1 MTIRRIATIA
11 AIVTATLVGVYL
23 LWVFRQAIVIFVFS
37 LAVAA
42 AARPMVE
49 ALNNRGIPRAAA
61 LIITYVLFLGIIVL
75 ALLAVGGSLLNE
87 LQLLADSLAR
97 LYDKIWTE
105 WPKGTPFQQTIVQQ
119 LPAPADLY
127 QSFSPE
133 QRNSALNGLLGVTV
147 GSVSFLAQIVTI
159 LILSIYWTVDR
170 VHFERLWLSLLP
182 VESRT
187 RSRDIWRDIERDFG
201 AYVRSELLQSIF
213 AGILLG
219 VGLWALRIPYPILLA
234 IFGAIAWLIPWLGG
248 VLAVLPI
255 AVTGFTLGLW
265 PGIYATVFAIAV
277 LFFLEFFIEP
287 RFMERRRFSPLLS
300 ILLIIAL
307 VEPFGLFGFII
318 APPLAAVIELLF
330 RYNLQNRPSPY
341 GMETIERM
349 SQLRSR
355 VDQLHLMIDQSE
367 KPVEPYLGNILS
379 RIETLINRADDLL
392 GKEKSPAPV
401 GTTGSSNLPG
411 ASGPTRR

>member
-11 AIVTATLVGVYL
+11 AIVTATLAVVYL

-42 AARPMVE
+42 AARPLVE
-49 ALNNRGIPRAAA
+49 SLFSRGIPRPVA

-75 ALLAVGGSLLNE
+75 ALIAVGGYLLNE
-87 LQLLADSLAR
+87 VQLLADSLAR
-97 LYDKIWTE
+97 MYDRIWTE
-105 WPKGTPFQQTIVQQ
+105 WPQGTPFQQIIVQQ

-133 QRNSALNGLLGVTV
+133 QRNSALSGLLGVTV
-147 GSVSFLAQIVTI
+147 GSVSFIAQVVTI
-159 LILSIYWTVDR
+159 LILSIYWSVDR
-170 VHFERLWLSLLP
+170 VHFERLWLSVLP

-187 RSRDIWRDIERDFG
+187 RSRDIWRGIESDFG

-219 VGLWALRIPYPILLA
+219 VGLWALGIPYPILLA
-234 IFGAIAWLIPWLGG
+234 IFGALAWLIPWLGG

-255 AVTGFTLGLW
+255 AVFGFTLGLW
-265 PGIYATVFAIAV
+265 PGIYATVFAVAV

-287 RFMERRRFSPLLS
+287 RFMQRRRFSPLLS

-307 VEPFGLFGFII
+307 VEPFGLLGFII

-330 RYNLQNRPSPY
+330 RYNLQSRTSPF
-341 GMETIERM
+341 GIESVERI

-355 VDQLHLMIDQSE
+355 VDQLYVMINKSD
-367 KPVEPYLGNILS
+367 KPVEPHLGNILG
-379 RIETLINRADDLL
+379 RIEALIDRADKLL
-392 GKEKSPAPV
+392 GREKPARV

-411 ASGPTRR
+411 ASGPTRS

>member
-11 AIVTATLVGVYL
+11 GIVTATLAGVYL
-23 LWVFRQAIVIFVFS
+23 LWVFRQAIVLFVFS
-37 LAVAA
+37 LAIAA

-49 ALNNRGIPRAAA
+49 TLNNRGIPRPAA
-61 LIITYVLFLGIIVL
+61 LIITYLLFLGIIVV

-87 LQLLADSLAR
+87 IQLLADSLAR
-97 LYDKIWTE
+97 TYDRIWTQ

-133 QRNSALNGLLGVTV
+133 QRNSALSGLLGVTV

-170 VHFERLWLSLLP
+170 FHFERLWLSILP

-234 IFGAIAWLIPWLGG
+234 IFGAIAWLLPWLGG

-255 AVTGFTLGLW
+255 AVAGFSLGLW
-265 PGIYATVFAIAV
+265 PGIYATGFAIAV

-307 VEPFGLFGFII
+307 VEPFGLLGFII

-330 RYNLQNRPSPY
+330 RYNVQNRPSPD
-341 GMETIERM
+341 GMETIERI
-349 SQLRSR
+349 SQLRTR
-355 VDQLHLMIDQSE
+355 MDQLHEMINKSE
-367 KPVEPYLGNILS
+367 KPVEPYLGNMLS
-379 RIETLINRADDLL
+379 RIEALINRADVVL
-392 GKEKSPAPV
+392 GKEKPPAPV
-401 GTTGSSNLPG
+401 GATGASNLPG